1 MFCIICIYK
10 TKFMNLTSLTHFL
23 EFKRKGKK
31 MPFFAKKEIQTWVS
45 QVKKQDMTTRLGLNS
60 CYKTNMMD

>member
-1 MFCIICIYK
+1 
-10 TKFMNLTSLTHFL
+10 MNLTSFTHFL